1 MGRGAARGGARAL
14 VATEMKAVVSS
25 CRSARSCFPAFPP
38 AAGASPLRATSS
50 CSRFTCRSIASRS
63 ACKSAALPHRPAASG
78 RIPRELAPGRSRAP
92 VFSNNFHG
100 VEQLSRSCSNAS
112 RSLRG
117 ISLGHVRPTCTGRG
131 RDVRPICT
139 GRGRDVRP
147 ICTGGEMCV
156 PFVPGES
163 PRVSSRAASARTG
176 GARQPSRAPRQPARG
191 LTGDRTAPPLRAR
204 ISTRAR
210 GVPPTSSIRTGCPI
224 A

>member
-139 GRGRDVRP
+139 GGEPQGVESGSKRPHGGRAPTFTRATAASTWSDGRSNCP
-147 ICTGGEMCV
+147 
-156 PFVPGES
+156 PAPRANQHPGEGRATDLLN
-163 PRVSSRAASARTG
+163 PHGVS
-176 GARQPSRAPRQPARG
+176 
-191 LTGDRTAPPLRAR
+191 DRLRY
-204 ISTRAR
+204 
-210 GVPPTSSIRTGCPI
+210 PFLSIVLDMLI
-224 A
+224 K